1 VLNASSDDDDDD
13 DVENCFCVF
22 RCSSLMLSV
31 SHLAMLAKSACS
43 LSGVI
48 DWVDQ
53 SLADAEEHLKVDFN
67 ISFLKTV
74 CRSLG
79 CNCVWK

>member
-1 VLNASSDDDDDD
+1 MNAVNSHLIYM
-13 DVENCFCVF
+13 VF
-22 RCSSLMLSV
+22 HTRRCSSLLLSV

-53 SLADAEEHLKVDFN
+53 SLADAEEHLKVDPTN
-67 ISFLKTV
+67 VLLKLESV
-74 CRSLG
+74 L
-79 CNCVWK
+79 NEP